1 MRHLNLHT
9 AFLIMLF
16 VMAVDVL
23 AQAPRTF
30 VVKEV
35 GAKPV
40 ILHQDKKKHQIVSRD
55 VLTLDAIITIPKG
68 GKLVVYDNIRLSE
81 YTIREAGMNTLAK
94 FLHGSHKES
103 YTKVTF
109 AGLIALLFSN
119 EDQKDKGGTI
129 YRGGETDSNN
139 NSLKEYVAFINATLK
154 DPTTSLPEGYAA
166 ILEEVLHDIENQG
179 EAPTDTITE

>member
-1 MRHLNLHT
+1 
-9 AFLIMLF
+9 MLF
-16 VMAVDVL
+16 IMAADVF
-23 AQAPRTF
+23 AQVPRTF

-35 GAKPV
+35 GTKPV

-55 VLTLDAIITIPKG
+55 VLTLGDMITIPKG

-94 FLHGSHKES
+94 FLSGSQKES

-129 YRGGETDSNN
+129 YRGGETDTNN
-139 NSLKEYVAFINATLK
+139 NSLKEYVGFINATLK
-154 DPTTSLPEGYAA
+154 DSTTNLPEGYAA
-166 ILEEVLHDIENQG
+166 ILEEVLHDIESQG
-179 EAPTDTITE
+179 DASTDTITK